1 MTPLPPKNIFSMF
14 NTTMTTSSPTLSPAT
29 ARHFWLEIQIIELLA
44 AVLVFI
50 IIHSLRQRKK
60 HGLPVWPFLG
70 MLPSLV
76 LGLRVDMYE
85 WISQVLCRQ
94 NGTFTFRGPWFTNL
108 NCIVTSDPRNLEHL
122 LKTRFQA
129 YPKGPYFRHALRDLL
144 GNGIFNADDDIWQRQ
159 RKTASIEF
167 HSSKFRNLTT
177 ESLLELV
184 HRRLLPVLKESLDRS
199 DEIDLQD
206 ILLRLTFDN
215 VCMIAFGVD
224 PGCLSPGLPEIPF
237 AQAFEAATEAT
248 LLRFVTPTLM
258 WKIMR
263 HFNIGSEKTL
273 KDSIKGVDSF
283 ADEVIGTRKK
293 EISLQTDGEKQRS
306 DLLTIF
312 MGHKDEEGKPFSDK
326 FLRDICVNFILAGRD
341 TSSVALSWFFWLID
355 RNPTVEEKILD
366 EICRIVAERKDESES
381 EKGDLIFRPEEVK
394 KMDYLH
400 AALSEALR
408 LYPSVPVD
416 HKEVVEDD
424 VFPDGTVLKKGT
436 KVVYAIYAMGRME
449 AIWGKDCK
457 EFRPE
462 RWLKDGRFMSESAYK
477 FTAFN
482 GGPRLCLGKDFAY
495 YQMKF
500 AAASILYRYK
510 VVVVENHPVVPKLA
524 LTMYMQHGLKV
535 KVSKRSESDFQMCH
549 NIKY

>member
-1 MTPLPPKNIFSMF
+1 ML
-14 NTTMTTSSPTLSPAT
+14 NTTTTMSASSLPLSPAT
-29 ARHFWLEIQIIELLA
+29 RHHFWAEIQIIELLA

-50 IIHSLRQRKK
+50 VIHSLRQRKK

-76 LGLRVDMYE
+76 LGLRVDLYE
-85 WISQVLCRQ
+85 WISQILCRQ

-144 GNGIFNADDDIWQRQ
+144 GNGIFNADDEIWQRQ

-167 HSSKFRNLTT
+167 HSSKFRNMTT

-184 HRRLLPVLKESLDRS
+184 HGRLLPVLKESIDLS
-199 DEIDLQD
+199 DHIDLQD

-224 PGCLSPGLPEIPF
+224 PGCLSSGLPEIPF

-248 LLRFVTPTLM
+248 ILRFVTPTLV

-263 HFNIGSEKTL
+263 HFNLGSEKTL
-273 KDSIKGVDSF
+273 KDSIKGVDTF
-283 ADEVIGTRKK
+283 ADGVIRTRKK
-293 EISLQTDGEKQRS
+293 EILLQDGVEKQRS

-312 MGHKDEEGKPFSDK
+312 MGLKDEEGKPFSDK

-341 TSSVALSWFFWLID
+341 TSSVALSWFFWLLD
-355 RNPTVEEKILD
+355 RNPTVEEKILG
-366 EICRIVAERKDESES
+366 EICRIVDERKDESES
-381 EKGDLIFRPEEVK
+381 GDLIFRPEEVK
-394 KMDYLH
+394 KMNYLH

-449 AIWGKDCK
+449 AIWGKDCR

-462 RWLKDGRFMSESAYK
+462 RWLREGRFMSESAYK

-500 AAASILYRYK
+500 VAASILYRYK
-510 VVVVENHPVVPKLA
+510 VAVVENHPVAPKLA
-524 LTMYMQHGLKV
+524 LTMYMKHGLKV
-535 KVSKRSESDFQMCH
+535 KLCKRSECELQMYH

>member
-1 MTPLPPKNIFSMF
+1 ML
-14 NTTMTTSSPTLSPAT
+14 TTSSLSISPVTSRIILANVQV
-29 ARHFWLEIQIIELLA
+29 LELFVAL
-44 AVLVFI
+44 LVFVV
-50 IIHSLRQRKK
+50 IHSLRQRKRK
-60 HGLPVWPFLG
+60 GLPVWPLVG

-85 WISQVLCRQ
+85 WISQILCKQ
-94 NGTFTFRGPWFTNL
+94 NGTFVFMGPWFTNL

-144 GNGIFNADDDIWQRQ
+144 GNGIFNADDDIWQKQ

-167 HSSKFRNLTT
+167 HSSKFRNMTT

-184 HRRLLPVLKESLDRS
+184 HKRLLPVLEESVKQS
-199 DEIDLQD
+199 SEIDLQD

-248 LLRFVTPTLM
+248 ILRFVTPTLV

-263 HFNIGSEKTL
+263 HLNLGSEKRL
-273 KDSIKGVDSF
+273 KDSIIGVDNF
-283 ADEVIGTRKK
+283 ADEVIRTRKK
-293 EISLQTDGEKQRS
+293 ELLLHADDKKQRS

-312 MGHKDEEGKPFSDK
+312 MGHKDEQGEPFSDK

-341 TSSVALSWFFWLID
+341 TSSVALSWFFWLLD
-355 RNPTVEEKILD
+355 RNPTVEEKILV
-366 EICRIVAERKDESES
+366 EISRIVNARKDESENES
-381 EKGDLIFRPEEVK
+381 GDLIFRPEEVK

-400 AALSEALR
+400 AALSESLR

-449 AIWGKDCK
+449 AIWGKDCR

-462 RWLKDGRFMSESAYK
+462 RWLRDGRFMSESAYK

-510 VVVVENHPVVPKLA
+510 VVVKENHPVAPKLA
-524 LTMYMQHGLKV
+524 LTMYMKHGLKV
-535 KVSKRSESDFQMCH
+535 KLCKRNKSELQMYH
-549 NIKY
+549 NMKY

>member
-1 MTPLPPKNIFSMF
+1 MNQTPH
-14 NTTMTTSSPTLSPAT
+14 TTIMNPTLFPAT
-29 ARHFWLEIQIIELLA
+29 GRKFFPDIHVIELFIAL
-44 AVLVFI
+44 LVFVV
-50 IIHSLRQRKK
+50 IHSLRQRRRN
-60 HGLPVWPFLG
+60 GLPVWPFVG

-76 LGLRVDMYE
+76 LGLRYDMYE
-85 WISQVLCRQ
+85 WISQILCRQ
-94 NGTFTFRGPWFTNL
+94 NGTFAFKGPWFTNL
-108 NCIVTSDPRNLEHL
+108 NCIVTSDPRNVEHL

-129 YPKGPYFRHALRDLL
+129 YPKGPYFRHVLRDLL
-144 GNGIFNADDDIWQRQ
+144 GDGIFNADDEIWQKQ

-167 HSSKFRNLTT
+167 HSSKFRRMTT
-177 ESLLELV
+177 KSLLELV
-184 HRRLLPVLKESLDRS
+184 HKRLLPVLQESVAQS
-199 DEIDLQD
+199 TEIDLQD

-237 AQAFEAATEAT
+237 AKAFETATEAT
-248 LLRFVTPTLM
+248 ILRFVTPTLV

-263 HFNIGSEKTL
+263 HFNIGPEKKL

-283 ADEVIGTRKK
+283 ADDVIRTRKK
-293 EISLQTDGEKQRS
+293 EVLLMSDDDKKQRS

-312 MGHKDEEGKPFSDK
+312 MGLKDEQGQPFSDN

-341 TSSVALSWFFWLID
+341 TSSVALSWFFWLLD
-355 RNPTVEEKILD
+355 RNPTVEEKVLG
-366 EICRIVAERKDESES
+366 EMCRIVKEREDESEN
-381 EKGDLIFRPEEVK
+381 GNLIFRPEEVK
-394 KMDYLH
+394 KMEYLH
-400 AALSEALR
+400 AALSESLR

-424 VFPDGTVLKKGT
+424 VFPDGRVLNKGT

-449 AIWGKDCK
+449 EIWGKDCR

-462 RWLKDGRFMSESAYK
+462 RWLRDGRFMSESAYR

-500 AAASILYRYK
+500 VAASILYRYK
-510 VVVVENHPVVPKLA
+510 VEVVANHPVAPKLA
-524 LTMYMQHGLKV
+524 LTMYMKHGLKV
-535 KVSKRSESDFQMCH
+535 KLWKRSKSDLQVCH
-549 NIKY
+549 KN